1 MTDHSAEQS
10 GEHPGMNTLLLV
22 PDGVSLR
29 NFILTDLPGALARR
43 GSVDVL
49 FGRGLAQHPAVAEA
63 PIRTAAE
70 LLPYPERITEAPF
83 RRTLEY
89 SHLRWCNTEGTRF
102 VLDEPIPG
110 RARSQALRW
119 LARSAS
125 SLTSSQHGVL
135 GLVSLHERSAARR
148 PEVDTYLGLLE
159 GWQPDVVLCAHQ
171 RPLEVLPVVMA
182 ARRLRIPTATFI
194 FSWDNLTTKGR
205 IAAPFDYFMVWSD
218 RMREELLHFYP
229 DVDASRVFVVGSPQ
243 FELYA
248 DSELTWTRDRL
259 FTELGLDPARKLICY
274 SGGDTRTCP
283 DDPDHLDLLCQ
294 LVEDGQIG
302 GDPQIVLRPAPV
314 DTSDRYDAVL
324 QRRRVTLSKPAWAKC
339 ADGWS
344 GMAPTRDDLQI
355 LAALTQHADVNVN
368 MASTMTLDFALHGT
382 PVVNLG
388 FDMRP
393 ERRLAPR
400 YYRFDHYVPVV
411 TFGAARVAGGPAE
424 LAGHINAYLR
434 DPSLDRDGRRRF
446 TEFEL
451 RIRPGESVASIAL
464 ALDEIHN
471 RDRADVRPRRELDR
485 VGATS

>member
-29 NFILTDLPGALARR
+29 NFILTDLPQVLARR

-63 PIRTAAE
+63 PIRTAME
-70 LLPYPERITEAPF
+70 LLSYPERIAEAPL

-110 RARSQALRW
+110 RTRSQALRW

-125 SLTSSQHGVL
+125 SLTSSQRGVL

-148 PEVDTYLGLLE
+148 PEVDTYVGLLE

-182 ARRLRIPTATFI
+182 ARRLGIPTATFI

-218 RMREELLHFYP
+218 RMRQELLHFYP

-248 DSELTWTRDRL
+248 DVELTWTRSASS
-259 FTELGLDPARKLICY
+259 PSSILIRTAD
-274 SGGDTRTCP
+274 SSATRVATPERVPTTPTTSIC
-283 DDPDHLDLLCQ
+283 CAASSTMAASRA
-294 LVEDGQIG
+294 I
-302 GDPQIVLRPAPV
+302 LRSCCGRRQSTHPIA
-314 DTSDRYDAVL
+314 TTKSS
-324 QRRRVTLSKPAWAKC
+324 RRRKVTIAKPAWTRN
-339 ADGWS
+339 ADGWERD
-344 GMAPTRDDLQI
+344 GLTRGDLQV
-355 LAALTQHADVNVN
+355 LSALTQHSDVNVN
-368 MASTMTLDFALHGT
+368 MASTMTLDFALHDT

-393 ERRLAPR
+393 DRQLAPR
-400 YYRFDHYVPVV
+400 YYRLDHYLPVL
-411 TFGAARVAGGPAE
+411 TFGAARVAR
-424 LAGHINAYLR
+424 HC
-434 DPSLDRDGRRRF
+434 RR
-446 TEFEL
+446 
-451 RIRPGESVASIAL
+451 AS
-464 ALDEIHN
+464 
-471 RDRADVRPRRELDR
+471 
-485 VGATS
+485 